1 MRRLFL
7 AGILAAGWLGAAA
20 PAAASLPPPL
30 PPPGASFDSGSL
42 HVDVYG
48 APGQRALV
56 FIPGLT
62 NGPWEW
68 AGEINRLS
76 SKYTIYALTLPGF
89 DGRPA
94 IKGPLFSTVSADF
107 WTMLQTHNVTKPVVI
122 GHSLGGTLAIMLAE
136 QNPGKLAGVISVD
149 GLPTFPGMDRM
160 TADQRAQAAA
170 QMTAAMASATTPE
183 QFAAMEKNYVLPT
196 LMTSP
201 DDIAAVAPLTARSD
215 PAATA
220 AWTSE
225 DIALDLR
232 PQLTKVTAPL
242 LVIAP
247 YDAALEA
254 KVLPDAA
261 AKRGY
266 YEALLAND
274 PSANVQMI
282 EPSRHFVMYD
292 QPQKLHDAIA
302 AFLRQYPP
310 G

>member
-1 MRRLFL
+1 MRRLLL
-7 AGILAAGWLGAAA
+7 AVTLAVLAS
-20 PAAASLPPPL
+20 PAAARAAVPPPL
-30 PPPGASFDSGSL
+30 PTPTRSFDSGSL

-48 APGQRALV
+48 TPGRRALV

-62 NGPWEW
+62 CGPWEW
-68 AGEINRLS
+68 SGEIAQFS
-76 SKYTIYALTLPGF
+76 PSYTIYALTLPGF
-89 DGRPA
+89 DGHPA
-94 IKGPLFSTVSADF
+94 IKTPLFQTVSADF
-107 WTMLQTHNVTKPVVI
+107 WTLLQTEAIVKPVVI

-136 QNPGKLAGVISVD
+136 QHSGKLGGVISVD

-160 TADQRAQAAA
+160 TADQRTQAAA
-170 QMTAAMASATTPE
+170 QMTAAMAQASTPA
-183 QFAAMEKNYVLPT
+183 QFSAMEQTYVLPN

-201 DDIAAVAPLTARSD
+201 EDIAVVAPLAARSD
-215 PAATA
+215 IAATA

-232 PQLTKVTAPL
+232 PQLTQITIPL

-247 YDAALEA
+247 FDAALEG
-254 KVLPDAA
+254 KVLPDAD

-266 YEALLAND
+266 YDALLAND
-274 PSANVQMI
+274 PAANVQMI

-292 QPQKLHDAIA
+292 QPKKLHDAIA
-302 AFLRQYPP
+302 AFVRQHPP

>member
-1 MRRLFL
+1 MKRFLFAIAL
-7 AGILAAGWLGAAA
+7 TAFAATASARAAV
-20 PAAASLPPPL
+20 PPPL
-30 PPPGASFDSGSL
+30 PAPLKSFDAGSL

-48 APGQRALV
+48 TPGRRALV

-62 NGPWEW
+62 CGPWEW
-68 AGEINRLS
+68 AGEIARFS
-76 SKYTIYALTLPGF
+76 PSYTIYALTLPGF
-89 DGRPA
+89 DGHPA
-94 IKGPLFSTVSADF
+94 IKPPLFTTVANDF
-107 WTMLQTHNVTKPVVI
+107 WTLLQTRSIVKPTVI

-136 QNPGKLAGVISVD
+136 QNSDKLGGVISVD

-170 QMTAAMASATTPE
+170 QMTAAMAQASTPA
-183 QFAAMEKNYVLPT
+183 QFAAMEKTYVLPN
-196 LMTSP
+196 LMTSL
-201 DDIAAVAPLTARSD
+201 DDAAVVAPLAARSD
-215 PAATA
+215 IAATA

-232 PQLTKVTAPL
+232 PQLTKVSTPL

-247 YDAALEA
+247 FDATLES
-254 KVLPDAA
+254 KVLPDSA

-274 PSANVQMI
+274 PAANVQMI
-282 EPSRHFVMYD
+282 EPSRHFIMYD

-302 AFLRQYPP
+302 AFLKHYPP

>member
-1 MRRLFL
+1 MPRFLFAIAL
-7 AGILAAGWLGAAA
+7 AVFVSTAAA
-20 PAAASLPPPL
+20 RATVPTPL
-30 PPPGASFDSGSL
+30 PAPLRSFDAGSL

-48 APGQRALV
+48 TPERRALI

-62 NGPWEW
+62 CGPWEW
-68 AGEINRLS
+68 SGEIARLS
-76 SKYTIYALTLPGF
+76 PTYTIYALTLPGF
-89 DGRPA
+89 DGHPA
-94 IKGPLFSTVSADF
+94 IKPPLFQTVTGDF
-107 WTMLQTHNVTKPVVI
+107 WTLLQTQSIVKPVLI

-136 QNPGKLAGVISVD
+136 QHSDRLGGVISVD
-149 GLPTFPGMDRM
+149 GLPIFPGMDRM

-170 QMTAAMASATTPE
+170 QMTAAMAQASTPE
-183 QFAAMEKNYVLPT
+183 QFAAMEKTYVLPN

-201 DDIAAVAPLTARSD
+201 DDIAVVAPLTARSD
-215 PAATA
+215 IAATA

-232 PQLTKVTAPL
+232 PQLTTVGAPL

-247 YDAALEA
+247 YDAALEG
-254 KVLPDAA
+254 KMLPDAA
-261 AKRGY
+261 AKRSY

-274 PSANVQMI
+274 PAANVQMI
-282 EPSRHFVMYD
+282 EPARHFVMYD

-302 AFLRQYPP
+302 SFVRQHPP

>member
-1 MRRLFL
+1 MRRLLL
-7 AGILAAGWLGAAA
+7 ALTFAVFALTAAA
-20 PAAASLPPPL
+20 RATVPPPL
-30 PPPGASFDSGSL
+30 PAPAKSFDSGSL
-42 HVDVYG
+42 HIDVYG
-48 APGQRALV
+48 TAGRRALV

-62 NGPWEW
+62 CGPWEW
-68 AGEINRLS
+68 SGEIAQLS
-76 SKYTIYALTLPGF
+76 PYYTIYALTLPGF
-89 DGRPA
+89 DGHPA
-94 IKGPLFSTVSADF
+94 IKSPLFQTVSADF
-107 WTMLQTHNVTKPVVI
+107 WTLLATESIVKPTVI

-136 QNPGKLAGVISVD
+136 QHSDKLGGVISVD

-170 QMTAAMASATTPE
+170 QMTAAMAQASTPA
-183 QFAAMEKNYVLPT
+183 QFAAMEKTYVLPN

-201 DDIAAVAPLTARSD
+201 DDIAVVAPLAARSD
-215 PAATA
+215 IAATA

-232 PQLTKVTAPL
+232 PQLTKVTIPL

-247 YDAALEA
+247 YDGALES
-254 KVLPDAA
+254 KVLPDSA

-266 YEALLAND
+266 YDALLAND
-274 PSANVQMI
+274 PAANVQMI

-292 QPQKLHDAIA
+292 QPKTLHDAIS
-302 AFLRQYPP
+302 AFVRQHPP

>member
-7 AGILAAGWLGAAA
+7 AVALAFFASSAAA
-20 PAAASLPPPL
+20 RATVPPPL
-30 PPPGASFDSGSL
+30 PAPVKSFDSGSL

-48 APGQRALV
+48 TPGRRALV

-62 NGPWEW
+62 CGPWEW
-68 AGEINRLS
+68 AGEITQFAPV
-76 SKYTIYALTLPGF
+76 YTIYALTLPGF
-89 DGRPA
+89 DGHLA
-94 IKGPLFSTVSADF
+94 IKGPLFQTVSADF
-107 WTMLQTHNVTKPVVI
+107 WTLLQNESIAKPVVI

-136 QNPGKLAGVISVD
+136 QHSDKLGGVVSVD

-160 TADQRAQAAA
+160 TADQKAQAVA
-170 QMTAAMASATTPE
+170 QMTAAMASSSTPA
-183 QFAAMEKNYVLPT
+183 QFAATEKNYVLPN

-220 AWTSE
+220 AWMSE
-225 DIALDLR
+225 DLELDLR
-232 PQLTKVTAPL
+232 PQLTAVSTPL

-247 YDAALEA
+247 YDAAFESRI
-254 KVLPDAA
+254 LPDAA

-274 PSANVQMI
+274 PAANVQMI
-282 EPSRHFVMYD
+282 EPSRHFIMYD
-292 QPQKLHDAIA
+292 QPKKLHDAIA
-302 AFLRQYPP
+302 SFVRQHPP

>member
-1 MRRLFL
+1 MPRLLL
-7 AGILAAGWLGAAA
+7 ALALAVF
-20 PAAASLPPPL
+20 ASTATTRATVPPPL
-30 PPPGASFDSGSL
+30 PAPAKSFDTGSL

-48 APGQRALV
+48 TPGRRALI

-62 NGPWEW
+62 CGPWEW
-68 AGEINRLS
+68 SGEIAQLS
-76 SKYTIYALTLPGF
+76 PYYTMYALTLPGF
-89 DGRPA
+89 DGHPA
-94 IKGPLFSTVSADF
+94 IKTPLFQTVSADF
-107 WTMLQTHNVTKPVVI
+107 WTLLQSESIVKPVVI

-136 QNPGKLAGVISVD
+136 QHPDKLGGVISVD

-170 QMTAAMASATTPE
+170 QMTSAMAQASTPE
-183 QFAAMEKNYVLPT
+183 QFAAMEKTYVLPN
-196 LMTSP
+196 LMTSA
-201 DDIAAVAPLTARSD
+201 DDITVVAPLAARSD
-215 PAATA
+215 IAATA
-220 AWTSE
+220 AWTAA

-232 PQLTKVTAPL
+232 PQLTNVSTPL

-247 YDAALEA
+247 YDAAFES

-261 AKRGY
+261 AKRAY

-274 PSANVQMI
+274 PAANVQMI

-302 AFLRQYPP
+302 AFLKHYPP

>member
-1 MRRLFL
+1 MRRFFL
-7 AGILAAGWLGAAA
+7 ASILAIGWLGAAA
-20 PAAASLPPPL
+20 PARAAIPPPL
-30 PPPGASFDSGSL
+30 PAATDSFDAGSL
-42 HVDVYG
+42 HVNMYG
-48 APGQRALV
+48 TAGRRAVV

-62 NGPWEW
+62 CGPWEW
-68 AGEINRLS
+68 SGEINQLD
-76 SKYTIYALTLPGF
+76 SKYTVYALTLPGF

-94 IKGPLFSTVSADF
+94 IKSPLFATVSADF
-107 WTMLQTHNVTKPVVI
+107 WTMLQTHNIVKPVVI
-122 GHSLGGTLAIMLAE
+122 AHSMGGTLAILLAE
-136 QNPGKLAGVISVD
+136 QNPGKLGGVISVD

-201 DDIAAVAPLTARSD
+201 EDIAAVAPLTARSD

-220 AWTSE
+220 AWTTE
-225 DIALDLR
+225 DIGLDLR
-232 PQLTKVTAPL
+232 KDLTKITTPL

-247 YDAALEA
+247 YDAALES

-261 AKRGY
+261 AKKSY
-266 YEALLAND
+266 YETLLAND
-274 PSANVQMI
+274 PAANVQTI

-302 AFLRQYPP
+302 TFLRQYPP